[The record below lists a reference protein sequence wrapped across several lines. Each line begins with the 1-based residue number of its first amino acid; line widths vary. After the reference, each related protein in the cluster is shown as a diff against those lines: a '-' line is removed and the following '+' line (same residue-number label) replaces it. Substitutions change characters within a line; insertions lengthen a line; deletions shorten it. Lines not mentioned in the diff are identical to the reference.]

1 MKPPLLLI
9 LPGALMYIGKMA
21 AHTNLCI
28 AVLLLANIWVPS
40 LCSQVPRWKEI
51 RVEKEG
57 VDNNSCWSH
66 DTLHPTSVVPC
77 RTLLYAFSHVQN
89 YTTIRVGC
97 GTHEL
102 EPPNHTQTL
111 LFMNLVEIHI
121 QGFCPGDSVVP
132 VVKCVNGSHL
142 TFQMVTNVT
151 VERLRFH
158 DCRGPSLEDIIKT
171 TVNYYSIHFYIC
183 TNVTV
188 QDVELILTVQGNSGG
203 IICFI
208 PLNSVHLSNIYISQ
222 LNGWGNAISID
233 IFHKNVKTFKY
244 QTNISITNVVI
255 RRQGYSLPQSIM
267 PPSDN
272 YGISI
277 QVYMGSHRVSVSKVA
292 IMDSGAYY
300 SSAWGVYVRLL
311 DKAMQNNIMLKH
323 ISVVSG
329 WQLESHAALTPLS
342 QVLHYCNNHWTLAS
356 DESTEHMIDSSTTA
370 GIRLRVEGPSNSIM
384 VEHCLV
390 SHCRVWPGFAA
401 TVSHKLWSW
410 SYEHILNHTY
420 SQALNKVFVPPFRRV
435 GLKITFKGLKTHQNK
450 VSVVKSVFAYNHG
463 ELGGGGISVH
473 HYSTGNMVDIK
484 QTTVAFNW
492 AHSGGG
498 VLLYCSVFTP
508 TQYSEVY
515 LEYSHIIGNQAE
527 RYGAGMSVT
536 LDDTFTHNCDVSVM
550 HTNIAYNILLQSNIH
565 GRMGGG
571 VHIGQS
577 GRAGFNGGLNRV
589 KVALAA
595 FFHNQ
600 AVGGTGGGLSMLY
613 FGHDGRMDGD
623 RIYEYTLEIIGCIFV
638 NNTAA
643 YGQAIALEA
652 VSVGEKRLYN
662 GILIVGTTIQ
672 HSNRDLL
679 QTQQAQWQQPF
690 KKDDTKLSTTWHLQE
705 LEMQNKLRRSYIP
718 DEEVQILTSGK
729 DLVYMNGVKIEVAQ
743 YLFIVCRGSSQGI
756 VAVDA
761 EVHIESESDFRILDC
776 VASHGGG
783 VALLGESYIRI
794 SDDVHLEFVNNYAFN
809 RGGAIYANFVHRQA
823 NLVATCFLKFDNFES
838 KRLNIT
844 FLNNFAR
851 MEGHSIYV
859 TDIKIC
865 QLSEELFDGFKKYST
880 GNNAIN
886 HIFELSPPF
895 CFIPAGCTST
905 CEQGTNTSHCS
916 THGQVVTV
924 PSQVEGSSSMLSQTK
939 AFIPG
944 KETSPLF
951 ETVKDD
957 IGNVVSAVFTV
968 QIVPKD
974 SAIKVNPFSN
984 FTSDFRIILHGT
996 PLNQTSIPLTNSSRL
1011 HEVATLIL
1019 QSVDNSNLLA
1029 LVDIEMECCPPG
1041 YIFTDED
1048 GLGTCICAAN
1058 GVQGLLECKQDTF
1071 QAVLEKD
1078 HWAGYLQSDST
1089 TPHSCNGL
1097 KLFTA
1102 PCPPGYCSP
1111 SVQLLPQ
1118 NQSKELLQ
1126 NLLCAPNNRKGVLC
1140 RECMEGHSMPA
1151 NLNGLNL
1158 VCTKCDGVLSRAGIF
1173 VWIVSEWIPMLVLL
1187 AIMLVFNVDL
1197 ISGRLNSFLLFA
1209 QLLSI
1214 SNIRGEADIG
1224 IWGYT
1229 WFVKINRFLYGIWN
1243 LEFFGILLPP
1253 YCFTPTASIS
1263 TLQMLLLNYSIGLF
1277 PLTVTIVLVV
1287 LDRSAEKWICCHPV
1301 DRCLRRLRRWKTK
1314 VSKEMSYDR
1323 ALADFVILG
1332 FTRFMVTSAFILVKQ
1347 NITAYDGATE
1357 SRVWWQG
1364 STHYGS
1370 ADHIGSLIPAIIIVL
1385 IFVLLPSFLPIALPL
1400 FPQIV
1405 GRLIF
1410 YSKIKCV
1417 KKFQFI
1423 PTFCSNVYTD
1433 RWMYHFVNVLQGCYK
1448 DRFRCFASFFLFYRI
1463 IQLSAVIFTQR
1474 AEDALFIQLLTALI
1488 FLLLIAAC
1496 QPYKK
1501 KTLNTVDV
1509 LITANY
1515 ALILLLAMHI
1525 SKESTPLTYK
1535 QACSVIQ
1542 LVLSYLPLLYLAGL
1556 VIHKVWVKYPP
1567 SQCRKGNNLDNS
1579 FNESLLVEDPREGL
1593 GGLVNITELRAGLPQ
1608 DYVTTTDSND
1618 LTDSQQMW
1626 EEGASTSM

>member
-1 MKPPLLLI
+1 M
-9 LPGALMYIGKMA
+9 
-21 AHTNLCI
+21 
-28 AVLLLANIWVPS
+28 
-40 LCSQVPRWKEI
+40 
-51 RVEKEG
+51 
-57 VDNNSCWSH
+57 
-66 DTLHPTSVVPC
+66 
-77 RTLLYAFSHVQN
+77 
-89 YTTIRVGC
+89 C
-97 GTHEL
+97 GTG
-102 EPPNHTQTL
+102 
-111 LFMNLVEIHI
+111 I
-121 QGFCPGDSVVP
+121 QIQVKS
-132 VVKCVNGSHL
+132 VKC
-142 TFQMVTNVT
+142 
-151 VERLRFH
+151 
-158 DCRGPSLEDIIKT
+158 
-171 TVNYYSIHFYIC
+171 NY
-183 TNVTV
+183 
-188 QDVELILTVQGNSGG
+188 
-203 IICFI
+203 
-208 PLNSVHLSNIYISQ
+208 
-222 LNGWGNAISID
+222 A
-233 IFHKNVKTFKY
+233 
-244 QTNISITNVVI
+244 
-255 RRQGYSLPQSIM
+255 
-267 PPSDN
+267 
-272 YGISI
+272 
-277 QVYMGSHRVSVSKVA
+277 
-292 IMDSGAYY
+292 
-300 SSAWGVYVRLL
+300 
-311 DKAMQNNIMLKH
+311 
-323 ISVVSG
+323 
-329 WQLESHAALTPLS
+329 
-342 QVLHYCNNHWTLAS
+342 
-356 DESTEHMIDSSTTA
+356 
-370 GIRLRVEGPSNSIM
+370 IM

-390 SHCRVWPGFAA
+390 SHCRLWPGFAA
-401 TVSHKLWSW
+401 TVPHKLWSW

-420 SQALNKVFVPPFRRV
+420 SQALNKVVTPPFSRV
-435 GLKITFKGLKTHQNK
+435 GLEITFADKASCQNK
-450 VSVVKSVFAYNHG
+450 VSVAESVFAYNHG
-463 ELGGGGISVH
+463 KFGGGISVSFSH
-473 HYSTGNMVDIK
+473 ERPRAVVNINQVII
-484 QTTVAFNW
+484 AFNW
-492 AHSGGG
+492 AQSGGG
-498 VLLYCSVFTP
+498 VSINCQHKSHFNKVH
-508 TQYSEVY
+508 
-515 LEYSHIIGNQAE
+515 LENAHIISNQAM
-527 RYGAGMSVT
+527 RYGAGMFVMFEDNTENNDVT
-536 LDDTFTHNCDVSVM
+536 VVY
-550 HTNIAYNILLQSNIH
+550 TNIAYNILLQSNIL

-571 VHIGQS
+571 LHVGIDTDNIAFS
-577 GRAGFNGGLNRV
+577 NVVRV
-589 KVALAA
+589 TLAV

-600 AVGGTGGGLSMLY
+600 AVSGTGGGLSMLHY
-613 FGHDGRMDGD
+613 GSDYSRLP
-623 RIYEYTLEIIGCIFV
+623 YNSKYSLQVIGCVFA
-638 NNTAA
+638 NNTAD
-643 YGQAIALEA
+643 YGQAVAMEALPIH
-652 VSVGEKRLYN
+652 GKRFYN
-662 GILIVGTTIQ
+662 GIQFIATTI
-672 HSNRDLL
+672 HYGSIYFNDLLL
-679 QTQQAQWQQPF
+679 QTQREWKRVF
-690 KKDDTKLSTTWHLQE
+690 MKNNKKFLREIQFQMLE
-705 LEMQNKLRRSYIP
+705 LLNKLRRGY
-718 DEEVQILTSGK
+718 DHEEEVQIMSSGK
-729 DLVYMNGVKIEVAQ
+729 SLVYMKATTFQVAQ
-743 YLFIVCRGSSQGI
+743 HLFVACGGSSQGI

-761 EVHIESESDFRILDC
+761 EIYIESGSDFRVLDC

-794 SDDVHLEFVNNYAFN
+794 SDDVHLEFENNHAFN
-809 RGGAIYANFVHRQA
+809 RGSAIYANFVQLQA
-823 NLVATCFLKFDNFES
+823 KSFSCFLQYNEFPVLAEDWWDV
-838 KRLNIT
+838 NIT
-844 FLNNFAR
+844 FINNWAR

-859 TDIKIC
+859 TDIKAC
-865 QLSEELFDGFKKYST
+865 LQSRLTNGLEEYST
-880 GNNAIN
+880 RNNTVN
-886 HIFELSPPF
+886 HIFASSPPF

-916 THGQVVTV
+916 THGEVASV

-974 SAIKVNPFSN
+974 SAIKVNPFSK
-984 FTSDFRIILHGT
+984 FTTDFRVILHGT

-1011 HEVATLIL
+1011 YEVSTLIL
-1019 QSVDNSNLLA
+1019 QSVDNSNLLT
-1029 LVDIEMECCPPG
+1029 LVDIEMQCCPPG

-1048 GLGTCICAAN
+1048 GLGTCICAAS
-1058 GVQGLLECKQDTF
+1058 GVQGLLECKQDFF
-1071 QAVLEKD
+1071 QAVLEKE

-1089 TPHSCNGL
+1089 TLHSCNGL

-1118 NQSKELLQ
+1118 NQSKELLED
-1126 NLLCAPNNRKGVLC
+1126 LLCAPNNRKGVLC
-1140 RECMEGHSMPA
+1140 GECMEGHSMPA

-1158 VCTKCDGVLSRAGIF
+1158 VCTKCNGALSRAGIL
-1173 VWIVSEWIPMLVLL
+1173 VWIVSEWLPTLVLL

-1301 DRCLRRLRRWKTK
+1301 DRCLRRLRKWKTK

-1347 NITAYDGATE
+1347 NITAYDGVTE

-1385 IFVLLPSFLPIALPL
+1385 IFVLLPSFLLIALPL

-1433 RWMYHFVNVLQGCYK
+1433 RWVYHFVNVLQGCYK

-1463 IQLSAVIFTQR
+1463 IQLSAVIFTPR
-1474 AEDALFIQLLTALI
+1474 AEDALFIQLLAALI

-1496 QPYKK
+1496 QPYKR

-1509 LITANY
+1509 LITADY
-1515 ALILLLAMHI
+1515 ALILLLAMHK

-1567 SQCRKGNNLDNS
+1567 SQCRKRNDLDNS

>member
-1 MKPPLLLI
+1 ML
-9 LPGALMYIGKMA
+9 
-21 AHTNLCI
+21 
-28 AVLLLANIWVPS
+28 
-40 LCSQVPRWKEI
+40 
-51 RVEKEG
+51 
-57 VDNNSCWSH
+57 
-66 DTLHPTSVVPC
+66 
-77 RTLLYAFSHVQN
+77 
-89 YTTIRVGC
+89 
-97 GTHEL
+97 
-102 EPPNHTQTL
+102 
-111 LFMNLVEIHI
+111 
-121 QGFCPGDSVVP
+121 P

-142 TFQMVTNVT
+142 AFRVVANVT

-158 DCRGPSLEDIIKT
+158 DCRGPKKDHGKIT
-171 TVNYYSIHFYIC
+171 ANYYSILLYRC

-188 QDVELILTVQGNSGG
+188 QHVELFLTAHGNSGG
-203 IICFI
+203 IVCSI
-208 PLNSVHLSNIYISQ
+208 PLNSLHLSNIYISQ
-222 LNGWGNAISID
+222 MNGWGNAISID
-233 IFHKNVKTFKY
+233 TFHKKVKASKY
-244 QTNISITNVVI
+244 RTNISITNVVI
-255 RRQGYSLPQSIM
+255 RRQGYSPSQSIM
-267 PPSDN
+267 PQSDSC
-272 YGISI
+272 GISI
-277 QVYMGSHRVSVSKVA
+277 DAYMGPHTVSVSNVA

-300 SSAWGVYVRLL
+300 SSTWGVSVRLL

-329 WQLESHAALTPLS
+329 WQLESHSALKPLS

-356 DESTEHMIDSSTTA
+356 DESTEHMIDSIPST
-370 GIRLRVEGPSNSIM
+370 GIELLVEGSSNSIM

-401 TVSHKLWSW
+401 TVPHKLWSW

-420 SQALNKVFVPPFRRV
+420 SQALNKVVKPPFSRV
-435 GLKITFKGLKTHQNK
+435 GLEITFAGEETHQNK

-463 ELGGGGISVH
+463 KLGGGISVH
-473 HYSTGNMVDIK
+473 HYSAGSIVDIK
-484 QTTVAFNW
+484 QTTLAFNW

-498 VLLYCSVFTP
+498 VAVFCSILALTH
-508 TQYSEVY
+508 YSEVY
-515 LEYSHIIGNQAE
+515 LEYGHIIGNQAK
-527 RYGAGMSVT
+527 RYGAGMFVT
-536 LDDTFTHNCDVSVM
+536 LEDSNHNCDVSII
-550 HTNIAYNILLQSNIH
+550 HTNIAYNILLQSNIQ

-571 VHIGQS
+571 VQIIRS

-589 KVALAA
+589 KVALTA

-613 FGHDGRMDGD
+613 SGNYGGVNGD
-623 RIYEYTLEIIGCIFV
+623 RIHEYTLEIIGCIFV

-652 VSVGEKRLYN
+652 VAVAEKRLYK

-679 QTQQAQWQQPF
+679 HTQQAQWQQPF
-690 KKDDTKLSTTWHLQE
+690 KKDDRKLSTTWHLQE
-705 LEMQNKLRRSYIP
+705 LEMLNKLRRGYDL
-718 DEEVQILTSGK
+718 DEEVQILTSGQG
-729 DLVYMNGVKIEVAQ
+729 LLYMNGVKIEVAQ

-761 EVHIESESDFRILDC
+761 TVNIYGSDFRVLDC
-776 VASHGGG
+776 VGLYGGG
-783 VALLGESYIRI
+783 VALFGESYIRI
-794 SDDVHLEFVNNYAFN
+794 SEGTHLEFANNHAFN
-809 RGGAIYANFVHRQA
+809 RGGAIYANFVHRQTTF
-823 NLVATCFLKFDNFES
+823 LMTTCFLQYDSF
-838 KRLNIT
+838 KRRSLNIT
-844 FLNNFAR
+844 FVNNFAR

-859 TDIKIC
+859 TDIKTCRKFREIFGF
-865 QLSEELFDGFKKYST
+865 EEYT
-880 GNNAIN
+880 TRNITIN
-886 HIFELSPPF
+886 HIFASSPPF

-905 CEQGTNTSHCS
+905 CEQGTNTSHCN

-924 PSQVEGSSSMLSQTK
+924 PSQVEGSSSMLRQTK

-968 QIVPKD
+968 QIIPKD
-974 SAIKVNPFSN
+974 SAIKVNPFSK
-984 FTSDFRIILHGT
+984 FTSDFRVILHGT

-1019 QSVDNSNLLA
+1019 QSVDNSNLLT
-1029 LVDIEMECCPPG
+1029 LVDIEMQCCPPG

-1048 GLGTCICAAN
+1048 RLGTCICAAS

-1071 QAVLEKD
+1071 QAVLEKY

-1089 TPHSCNGL
+1089 TLHSCNGL

-1118 NQSKELLQ
+1118 NQSKELLED
-1126 NLLCAPNNRKGVLC
+1126 LLCAPNNRKGVLC
-1140 RECMEGHSMPA
+1140 GECMEGHSMPA
-1151 NLNGLNL
+1151 NLNGLNP
-1158 VCTKCDGVLSRAGIF
+1158 VCTKCNGALSRAGIL

-1197 ISGRLNSFLLFA
+1197 ISGKLNSFLLFA

-1214 SNIRGEADIG
+1214 SNIRGEVEIG

-1263 TLQMLLLNYSIGLF
+1263 TLQMLLLNYPIGLF

-1301 DRCLRRLRRWKTK
+1301 DRCLRRLRKWKTK

-1370 ADHIGSLIPAIIIVL
+1370 ADHIGSLIPAIIIIL
-1385 IFVLLPSFLPIALPL
+1385 IFVLLPSFLLVALPL

-1405 GRLIF
+1405 GRMIF

-1433 RWMYHFVNVLQGCYK
+1433 RWVYHFVNVLQGCYK

-1463 IQLSAVIFTQR
+1463 IQLSAVIFTPR
-1474 AEDALFIQLLTALI
+1474 AEDALFIQLLAALI

-1509 LITANY
+1509 LITADY
-1515 ALILLLAMHI
+1515 ALILLLAMHK
-1525 SKESTPLTYK
+1525 SKESTPLPYK

-1567 SQCRKGNNLDNS
+1567 SQCRKRNDLDNS
-1579 FNESLLVEDPREGL
+1579 FNESLLIEDPREGL

-1618 LTDSQQMW
+1618 PTDSQQML

>member
-1 MKPPLLLI
+1 M
-9 LPGALMYIGKMA
+9 
-21 AHTNLCI
+21 
-28 AVLLLANIWVPS
+28 
-40 LCSQVPRWKEI
+40 
-51 RVEKEG
+51 
-57 VDNNSCWSH
+57 
-66 DTLHPTSVVPC
+66 LHPTSVVPC

-102 EPPNHTQTL
+102 ELPKGHALTL
-111 LFMNLVEIHI
+111 FRHLVDIRI

-158 DCRGPSLEDIIKT
+158 DCRGPEKDHGKRT
-171 TVNYYSIHFYIC
+171 ANYYSILFYRC
-183 TNVTV
+183 KNVTV
-188 QDVELILTVQGNSGG
+188 QDVELFLTAHGNSGG
-203 IICFI
+203 IVCST
-208 PLNSVHLSNIYISQ
+208 PLNSLHLSNIYISQ
-222 LNGWGNAISID
+222 MNGWGNAISID
-233 IFHKNVKTFKY
+233 IFHERVEDFHFKY
-244 QTNISITNVVI
+244 ITTVSITNVVI

-267 PPSDN
+267 PPGDN

-277 QVYMGSHRVSVSKVA
+277 QVYMGSHRVSVSNVA
-292 IMDSGAYY
+292 ILDSGSYY
-300 SSAWGVYVRLL
+300 SSAGGVSVRILYEGTT
-311 DKAMQNNIMLKH
+311 NNIMLRH

-329 WQLESHAALTPLS
+329 WQMELQSAPKSMS
-342 QVLHYCNNHWTLAS
+342 QALHYCTNDNLTTSSEEPIKRMVHN
-356 DESTEHMIDSSTTA
+356 STVGA
-370 GIRLRVEGPSNSIM
+370 GIQIQVKSVKCNYAIM
-384 VEHCLV
+384 VVHCLV

-401 TVSHKLWSW
+401 TVPHKLWSW

-420 SQALNKVFVPPFRRV
+420 SQAPNKVVTPPLSRV
-435 GLKITFKGLKTHQNK
+435 GLEITFADKASCQNK
-450 VSVVKSVFAYNHG
+450 VSVAESVFAYNHG
-463 ELGGGGISVH
+463 KFGGGISVSFSH
-473 HYSTGNMVDIK
+473 ERPQAVVNINQVI
-484 QTTVAFNW
+484 VAFNW
-492 AHSGGG
+492 AQSGGG
-498 VLLYCSVFTP
+498 VSVNCHHKSHFNK
-508 TQYSEVY
+508 VH
-515 LEYSHIIGNQAE
+515 LENTHIISNQAM
-527 RYGAGMSVT
+527 RYGAGMSVMFEDNT
-536 LDDTFTHNCDVSVM
+536 ENNDVTVVY
-550 HTNIAYNILLQSNIH
+550 TNIAYNILLQSNIL

-571 VHIGQS
+571 LHVGIDTDNIAFS
-577 GRAGFNGGLNRV
+577 NVVRV
-589 KVALAA
+589 TLAV

-600 AVGGTGGGLSMLY
+600 AVSGTGGGLSMLHY
-613 FGHDGRMDGD
+613 GSDYSRLP
-623 RIYEYTLEIIGCIFV
+623 YNSKYSLQVIGCVFA
-638 NNTAA
+638 NNTAD
-643 YGQAIALEA
+643 YGQAVAMEALPIH
-652 VSVGEKRLYN
+652 GKRFYN
-662 GILIVGTTIQ
+662 GIQFIATTI
-672 HSNRDLL
+672 HYGSIYFNDLLL
-679 QTQQAQWQQPF
+679 QTQREWKRVF
-690 KKDDTKLSTTWHLQE
+690 MKNNKKFLREIQFQMLE
-705 LEMQNKLRRSYIP
+705 LLNKLRRGYDP
-718 DEEVQILTSGK
+718 EEEVQIMSSGK
-729 DLVYMNGVKIEVAQ
+729 SLVYMKATKFQVAQ
-743 YLFIVCRGSSQGI
+743 HLFVACGGSSQGI

-761 EVHIESESDFRILDC
+761 EIYIESGSDFRVLDC

-794 SDDVHLEFVNNYAFN
+794 SDDVHLKFANNHAFN
-809 RGGAIYANFVHRQA
+809 RGSAIYANFVQLQA
-823 NLVATCFLKFDNFES
+823 KMFSCFLQYNEFPVLAEDWWDV
-838 KRLNIT
+838 NIT
-844 FLNNFAR
+844 FINNWAR

-859 TDIKIC
+859 TDIKAC
-865 QLSEELFDGFKKYST
+865 LQSRLTNGLEEYST
-880 GNNAIN
+880 RNNTVN
-886 HIFELSPPF
+886 HIFASSPPF

-905 CEQGTNTSHCS
+905 CEQGTNESHCS
-916 THGQVVTV
+916 THGEVASV

-974 SAIKVNPFSN
+974 SAIKVNPFSK
-984 FTSDFRIILHGT
+984 FTSDFRVILHGT

-1011 HEVATLIL
+1011 YEVSTLIL
-1019 QSVDNSNLLA
+1019 QSVDNSNLLT
-1029 LVDIEMECCPPG
+1029 LVDIEMQCCPPG

-1048 GLGTCICAAN
+1048 SLGTCICAAS
-1058 GVQGLLECKQDTF
+1058 GVQELLECKQDFF

-1089 TPHSCNGL
+1089 TLHSCNGL

-1118 NQSKELLQ
+1118 NQSKELLED
-1126 NLLCAPNNRKGVLC
+1126 LLCAPNNRKGVLC
-1140 RECMEGHSMPA
+1140 GECMEGHSMPA
-1151 NLNGLNL
+1151 NLNGLNP
-1158 VCTKCDGVLSRAGIF
+1158 VCTKCDGALSRAGIL

-1209 QLLSI
+1209 HLLSI

-1263 TLQMLLLNYSIGLF
+1263 TMQMLLLNYSIGLF

-1301 DRCLRRLRRWKTK
+1301 DRCLRRLRKWKTK
-1314 VSKEMSYDR
+1314 VSKQISYDR

-1347 NITAYDGATE
+1347 NITAYDGVIE

-1385 IFVLLPSFLPIALPL
+1385 IFVLLPSFLLIALPL

-1405 GRLIF
+1405 GRMIF

-1433 RWMYHFVNVLQGCYK
+1433 RWVYHFVNVLQGCYK

-1474 AEDALFIQLLTALI
+1474 AEDALFIQLLVALI

-1509 LITANY
+1509 LITADY
-1515 ALILLLAMHI
+1515 ALILLLGMHI
-1525 SKESTPLTYK
+1525 SKEGTPLPYK

-1608 DYVTTTDSND
+1608 DYVTTSESND
-1618 LTDSQQMW
+1618 LTNSQQMR